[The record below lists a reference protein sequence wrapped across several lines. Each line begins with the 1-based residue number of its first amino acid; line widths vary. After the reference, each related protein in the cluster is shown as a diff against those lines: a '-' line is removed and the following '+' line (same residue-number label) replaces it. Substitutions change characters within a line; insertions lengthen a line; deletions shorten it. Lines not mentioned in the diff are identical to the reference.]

1 MPDEADKC
9 RIFVSDITNIQHF
22 SLNRQVFA
30 ININLKHY
38 YYGNKRFKERAR
50 TP

>member
-9 RIFVSDITNIQHF
+9 RIFVGCTTNIQHF
-22 SLNRQVFA
+22 FKSSSVCHKNK
-30 ININLKHY
+30 LKDY
-38 YYGNKRFKERAR
+38 YYGKKRFKERAR